1 MIENVIFQIKVKQ
14 GDYVSTGVRFHSGVF
29 FYGGQSRVKSNTEI
43 NNSEGI
49 LKLFPILEMSFLK
62 LPRASKYPR
71 TFIKSE
77 GNWMKLSITLTKILR
92 QKS

>member
-1 MIENVIFQIKVKQ
+1 MIENVILQIKLKQ

-71 TFIKSE
+71 NIKFLE
-77 GNWMKLSITLTKILR
+77 DFL
-92 QKS
+92 